1 MFKHMKPLPKAIV
14 IAAIVGL
21 PIGAYLKF
29 KPEAKPAEVVQA
41 VKPTPV
47 PAEADQPAVES
58 AAVKRAEQL
67 IDQAPAQ
74 APAQEAPAA
83 ADSGMAALMNA
94 GKK

>member
-29 KPEAKPAEVVQA
+29 
-41 VKPTPV
+41 KPTPV